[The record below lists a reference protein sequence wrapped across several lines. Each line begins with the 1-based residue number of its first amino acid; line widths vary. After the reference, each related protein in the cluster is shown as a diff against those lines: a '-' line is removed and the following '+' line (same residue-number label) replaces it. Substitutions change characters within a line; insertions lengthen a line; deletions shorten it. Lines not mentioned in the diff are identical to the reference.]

1 VRRVLYSARVEN
13 SFKEEDDQI
22 MMDTAPSREEPG
34 KRTGNTTLIVLAIL
48 GLVLLIIGIFFPVTL
63 EPVEI
68 SAKVVTTVA
77 GIPITNSMI
86 TGWITLIVLAVVFG
100 LGTRTMQLIPT
111 GLQNLVEWIIEALVG
126 LAENVAG
133 REKGREFFAL
143 FATIF
148 LYVLANNW
156 IELLPGFTN
165 ATIYVQ
171 HGEERIP
178 LFRAPSADLN
188 FTLALALTAVFM
200 VQFWSIK
207 HTGWGG
213 WIRKFINLREGLIGF
228 FVGLLETVSEVSRV
242 ISFSFRLFGNL
253 FAGDVLLSV
262 IPSLVPWVVV
272 LPFMGLEIF
281 VGVVQALIFAL
292 LTLAFITMATIP
304 HGGSE
309 HAH

>member
-1 VRRVLYSARVEN
+1 MTESVPTSDHVKRS
-13 SFKEEDDQI
+13 
-22 MMDTAPSREEPG
+22 SRSLPVILAIVG
-34 KRTGNTTLIVLAIL
+34 LALIVA
-48 GLVLLIIGIFFPVTL
+48 GIFFPVKL
-63 EPVEI
+63 AAVEI
-68 SAKVVTTVA
+68 SAKTIATV
-77 GIPITNSMI
+77 GGFPITNSMV
-86 TGWITLIVLAVVFG
+86 TGWITLIVLAIFFG
-100 LGTRTMQLIPT
+100 LATRSMRLVPR
-111 GLQNLVEWIIEALVG
+111 GVQNLAEWIIESLVG

-165 ATIYVQ
+165 GTIFVQ
-171 HGEERIP
+171 HGEEQIP

-188 FTLALALTAVFM
+188 FTLALAITAMFM

-207 HTGWGG
+207 HLGFGG
-213 WIRKFINLREGLIGF
+213 WASKFINLRAGPIGL
-228 FVGLLETVSEVSRV
+228 FVGLLELVSEISRI

-262 IPSLVPWVVV
+262 VPSLVPWVIV
-272 LPFMGLEIF
+272 LPFMMLELF
-281 VGVVQALIFAL
+281 VGVVQALIFGL
-292 LTLAFITMATIP
+292 LTLAFITMATVS
-304 HGGSE
+304 HGGAHE